1 MASLI
6 FQIFE
11 TPKVNERKIP
21 KQRLCIV
28 HKLTYVNKSY
38 FEDRRCVFW
47 SFLKWFLNAAEI
59 QYE

>member
-1 MASLI
+1 MLNLIVLFNFRTWNDFNFVEMASLI

-28 HKLTYVNKSY
+28 HKLT
-38 FEDRRCVFW
+38 
-47 SFLKWFLNAAEI
+47 
-59 QYE
+59 